1 MNLKADQIE
10 HEIQRMS
17 SLSHT
22 VPKIVQVVNDPSS
35 SARDLVRVIQID
47 PVLTAKVLRIVNS
60 AFYSVQQEVTSLN
73 KAVIMVGMNTV
84 KNLALSTAVLNAFN
98 FDENQSGLTH
108 EGFWMYS
115 VGTAVLS
122 KTLAQRGQ
130 LSGPESEDLFIVG
143 LLHVIGKAFLLQFYP
158 SQYRNIVEISQK
170 EELPTN
176 TLEKKFFGVTHM
188 EVGTILARN
197 WKLPEVVRDGIENYI
212 QPDHSEFTTTKY
224 LSISSNAI
232 KVNRIGFAGDY
243 QAHLENDEI
252 LRSICI
258 DPLVLDDIIS
268 NQLNGDLEKANAF
281 VKSK

>member
-1 MNLKADQIE
+1 
-10 HEIQRMS
+10 
-17 SLSHT
+17 
-22 VPKIVQVVNDPSS
+22 
-35 SARDLVRVIQID
+35 
-47 PVLTAKVLRIVNS
+47 
-60 AFYSVQQEVTSLN
+60 
-73 KAVIMVGMNTV
+73 MNTV
-84 KNLALSTAVLNAFN
+84 KNLALSTAVLNAFH

-268 NQLNGDLEKANAF
+268 NQF
-281 VKSK
+281 QMQSIT